1 MGNRSRRSSISW
13 GKANSKM
20 IALIM
25 FATNDL
31 NSAVG
36 LAIFWLLKG
45 IRLAGDFDQVLA

>member
-1 MGNRSRRSSISW
+1 MNCKWETEAEEAASAG

-31 NSAVG
+31 MVLSAWTFSG
-36 LAIFWLLKG
+36 
-45 IRLAGDFDQVLA
+45 